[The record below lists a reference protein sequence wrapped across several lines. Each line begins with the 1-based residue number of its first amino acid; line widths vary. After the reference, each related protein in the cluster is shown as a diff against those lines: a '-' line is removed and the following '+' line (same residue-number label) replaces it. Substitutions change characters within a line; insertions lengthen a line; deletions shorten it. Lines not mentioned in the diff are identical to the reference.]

1 MRTRNG
7 STLLNLSYDCGAS
20 GTLGL
25 IGEPTGGVELVLKY
39 DSGQISAFAFGG
51 AQIGWNGGASGT
63 LYQSNVY
70 NLNNSN
76 SNYAGGFK
84 GVNGSGPII
93 GGFAAHAPGVT
104 AVGASV
110 GVSLLGGPFTFGVN
124 RTEYTK
130 PLQLGRF

>member
-1 MRTRNG
+1 MAGMEELQDPYIRAMSMASTTRIRI
-7 STLLNLSYDCGAS
+7 TR
-20 GTLGL
+20 
-25 IGEPTGGVELVLKY
+25 E
-39 DSGQISAFAFGG
+39 DS
-51 AQIGWNGGASGT
+51 
-63 LYQSNVY
+63 
-70 NLNNSN
+70 
-76 SNYAGGFK
+76 K

-130 PLQLGRF
+130 PLQLGRFWAFDEKAYVMFLGRQVACR